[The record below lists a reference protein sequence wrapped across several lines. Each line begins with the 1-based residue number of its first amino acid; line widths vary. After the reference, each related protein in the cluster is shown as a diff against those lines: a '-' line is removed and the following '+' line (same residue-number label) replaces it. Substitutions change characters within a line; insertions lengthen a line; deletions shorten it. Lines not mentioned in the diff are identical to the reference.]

1 MGSSGWV
8 ESASSSS
15 GSSETATSG
24 MTGSKS
30 GNGTTGS
37 FSTGT
42 SSGQGS
48 SGATGASVSGSS
60 AGATG
65 AAESGSA
72 SATTGS
78 SGGNIYD
85 AGGSHR
91 DAAPVE
97 LAGCAAQVPTAI
109 FGESCEGN
117 TCHNSKDH
125 QYDLDLQSPG
135 VAARL
140 VNQPS
145 LEIGTLLL
153 IDPNNWSQS
162 FLLLKVE
169 QSQPPA
175 GSQMPQQGTK
185 LNSTQ
190 IACLQQWVEA
200 EAAGPY

>member
-1 MGSSGWV
+1 
-8 ESASSSS
+8 
-15 GSSETATSG
+15 
-24 MTGSKS
+24 MT
-30 GNGTTGS
+30 
-37 FSTGT
+37 STGGDV
-42 SSGQGS
+42 SGGS
-48 SGATGASVSGSS
+48 TGVATG
-60 AGATG
+60 
-65 AAESGSA
+65 ESGSA

-78 SGGNIYD
+78 SMGSIYD
-85 AGGSHR
+85 AGASHR

-97 LAGCAAQVPTAI
+97 LTGCAAQVPEAI

-117 TCHNSKDH
+117 TCHNAKDH

-153 IDPNNWSQS
+153 IDPSNWSQS

-169 QSQPPA
+169 EAQPPA

-185 LNSTQ
+185 LNSAQ